1 MRISS
6 GARIGVFGVLF
17 GLAGAF
23 SAAVFPSP
31 LQAATKTTKPPTLVS
46 IGTQCT
52 AGTGVDAT
60 GKRAACKRIKEV
72 GNVWVWSDPVPSPVT
87 DTSVPTSWASVTVDN
102 TGWNDPQAAGLTATY
117 PNRTAIEQ
125 SFIAMVNR
133 WRAERNL
140 AALTHDPRLD
150 RLSKN
155 WAERYTRPEY
165 QGITSSAPPATSR
178 FSPATTPTSA
188 LRFTSNASMGPA
200 VRRRQCWWRNSA
212 KPADDAHQLGPID
225 GCIDDRS
232 NSFHVRKIKHREV
245 IPRAR
250 ERSHRP
256 RRQAFPAEVRPLDG
270 VTHLGTD
277 QHHINS

>member
-102 TGWNDPQAAGLTATY
+102 TGWTY

-165 QGITSSAPPATSR
+165 QGRGTRHCPKNDCKVRTLELGYKEFAEVLGDKPMPRGPIEAENYFINSPSHFAILTGHYTHIGVAFHIERLDGSGRPAK
-178 FSPATTPTSA
+178 AMLVA
-188 LRFTSNASMGPA
+188 
-200 VRRRQCWWRNSA
+200 
-212 KPADDAHQLGPID
+212 QLG
-225 GCIDDRS
+225 
-232 NSFHVRKIKHREV
+232 K
-245 IPRAR
+245 AR
-250 ERSHRP
+250 
-256 RRQAFPAEVRPLDG
+256 
-270 VTHLGTD
+270 
-277 QHHINS
+277 